1 MGIDNADKQ
10 PIFSIGPEGKLST
23 YPEQKEPLSKF
34 CIEVKKRLGNNVS
47 ANMWPYRFEGSRC
60 LTFDAE
66 GDDGEVHVTIFE
78 TGSCKL
84 PSSEASGSKSSFEI
98 DVVDGVDA
106 LYLVLQLLNT
116 LGLEPFPYFIFDQHE
131 SQK

>member
-23 YPEQKEPLSKF
+23 YPERKEPLSKF

-60 LTFDAE
+60 LAFDAE

-84 PSSEASGSKSSFEI
+84 PSSEASGSKSSFKI

-116 LGLEPFPYFIFDQHE
+116 LGLEPFPYFIFDQHG
-131 SQK
+131 SQE

>member
-1 MGIDNADKQ
+1 
-10 PIFSIGPEGKLST
+10 
-23 YPEQKEPLSKF
+23 
-34 CIEVKKRLGNNVS
+34 
-47 ANMWPYRFEGSRC
+47 MWPYRFEGSRY
-60 LTFDAE
+60 LAFDAE
-66 GDDGEVHVTIFE
+66 GDDGEVHITISE

-84 PSSEASGSKSSFEI
+84 PSFEASGAKSSFEI

-116 LGLEPFPYFIFDQHE
+116 LGLEPFSYFVFDQHW

>member
-10 PIFSIGPEGKLST
+10 PIFSIGPDGKLST
-23 YPEQKEPLSKF
+23 YPEWKETLSKF

-60 LTFDAE
+60 LAFDAE
-66 GDDGEVHVTIFE
+66 GDDGAVHVTIFE

-84 PSSEASGSKSSFEI
+84 PSTEASGSKSSFEI

-116 LGLEPFPYFIFDQHE
+116 LGLEPFPYFIFDQHG
-131 SQK
+131 SQE